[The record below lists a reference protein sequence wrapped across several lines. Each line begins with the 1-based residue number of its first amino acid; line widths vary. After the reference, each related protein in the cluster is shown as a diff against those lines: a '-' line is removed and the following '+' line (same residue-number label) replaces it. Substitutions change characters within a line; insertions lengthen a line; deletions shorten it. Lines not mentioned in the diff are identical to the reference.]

1 MMLLFF
7 AAGCA
12 DCKELNTCKTD
23 ILSESD
29 LRNAAS
35 CNLTTRIV
43 ISAGLCTCFRF
54 TCNELAEKE
63 AAEKREADKAG
74 KKRT

>member
-7 AAGCA
+7 AAGCS
-12 DCKELNTCKTD
+12 DCKELNTRKTD
-23 ILSESD
+23 IFRESD

-35 CNLTTRIV
+35 CNLPTRIV

-54 TCNELAEKE
+54 TCYELAEKE
-63 AAEKREADKAG
+63 AAEKG
-74 KKRT
+74 GC

>member
-7 AAGCA
+7 AAGCS
-12 DCKELNTCKTD
+12 DCKELNTRKTD
-23 ILSESD
+23 IFRESD

-35 CNLTTRIV
+35 CNLPTRIV
-43 ISAGLCTCFRF
+43 ISAWLCTCFRF
-54 TCNELAEKE
+54 TCYELAEKE
-63 AAEKREADKAG
+63 AAEKGDVDEVG